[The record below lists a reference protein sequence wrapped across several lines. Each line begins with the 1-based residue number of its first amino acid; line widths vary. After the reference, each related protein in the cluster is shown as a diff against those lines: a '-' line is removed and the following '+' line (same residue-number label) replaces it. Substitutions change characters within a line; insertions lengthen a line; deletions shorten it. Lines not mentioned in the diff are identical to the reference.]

1 MMKVSIVNYLNT
13 SPFLWGIRNSG
24 LIGSGDFQISLDI
37 PSESAG
43 KLLQG
48 DVDLGLVPVAI
59 LPLIQNYHIH
69 GSTCIGADGKVDSVM
84 LLSEVPLHEIEVI
97 EMDNQS
103 RTSVNLCRLLA
114 RDYWKI
120 TPRFESFS
128 SKDLKNISGTRATV
142 LIGDRVF
149 DYASKFEYVYD
160 LSDAWKQWTGLP
172 FVFAVW
178 ASKKELNNDQ
188 IKKFEEALHF
198 GLSHRDEAI
207 QEALTH
213 YPKHYP
219 VENYLNHRISY
230 NLDKKKKLALETFLT
245 KLSTLSSMVF

>member
-24 LIGSGDFQISLDI
+24 LLAHDNFQISLDV
-37 PSESAG
+37 PSESAY
-43 KLLQG
+43 KLLSG
-48 DVDLGLVPVAI
+48 EVELGLVPVAI
-59 LPLIQNYHIH
+59 LPLIKNYHIH
-69 GSTCIGADGKVDSVM
+69 GSTCIGADGKVDSVT
-84 LLSEVPLHEIEVI
+84 LLSEVPLHKIEVI

-120 TPRFESFS
+120 NPRFESFS
-128 SKDLKNISGTRATV
+128 SKDLKNVSGTRATV

-149 DYASKFEYVYD
+149 DYASKFAHVYD

-178 ASKKELNNDQ
+178 ASKKELNNAQ
-188 IKKFEEALHF
+188 IEKFEEALHF
-198 GLSHRDEAI
+198 GLLHKDEAI
-207 QEALTH
+207 QEALVR
-213 YPKHYP
+213 YPEHYP

-230 NLDKKKKLALETFLT
+230 NLDTLKKLALETFLT